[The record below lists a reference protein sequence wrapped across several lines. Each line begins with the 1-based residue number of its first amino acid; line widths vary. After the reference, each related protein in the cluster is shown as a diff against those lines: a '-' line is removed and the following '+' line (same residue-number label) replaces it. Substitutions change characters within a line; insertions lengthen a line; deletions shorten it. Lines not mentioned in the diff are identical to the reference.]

1 MKHNTELILNGYAG
15 KIEARY
21 LHNPNPHAPIALVF
35 HPSPLHGGTMN
46 NRLTKAIFNAF
57 AVNDFSVVRFNFRG
71 VGRSDGVHDY
81 GDGELMDA
89 AAILDWMKS
98 VNPGARRIWV
108 GGFAFG
114 AFVAM
119 QLLMRRPEFDGFIC
133 VSPPANLYDFSF
145 LAPCPSS
152 GLIVSPSD
160 DVLCP
165 ADPVEKMV
173 ARLQAQRGISV
184 EHKIIQTNEHL
195 YSDKMD
201 ELNDI
206 FKNYI
211 GNSEHDM
218 LDHVKAVNV

>member
-1 MKHNTELILNGYAG
+1 MKHNTDLILNGYAG

-21 LHNPNPHAPIALVF
+21 LHNPDPYSPIALVL
-35 HPSPLHGGTMN
+35 HPNPLHGGTMN
-46 NRLTKAIFNAF
+46 NRLTKSLFNAF
-57 AVNDFSVVRFNFRG
+57 AANGFSVVRFNFRG
-71 VGRSDGVHDY
+71 VGRSDGEHDY
-81 GDGELMDA
+81 GDGEWMDA
-89 AAILDWMKS
+89 AAILDWMKN
-98 VNPGARRIWV
+98 VNPAASQIWV

-119 QLLMRRPEFDGFIC
+119 QLLMRRPEFDGFVC

-152 GLIVSPSD
+152 GLIVSASD

-173 ARLQAQRGISV
+173 ARLRAQRGISIDHQV
-184 EHKIIQTNEHL
+184 IQTSEHL

-201 ELNDI
+201 ELRDCVT
-206 FKNYI
+206 NYI
-211 GNSEHDM
+211 GNAERGVCEDIQ
-218 LDHVKAVNV
+218 AVNI